1 MQFELDDVFNKY
13 LHMTYRQKVDVARE
27 TIADMADFLLKLEV
41 GEEDRVNFYINLVR
55 LFAGADQKFSLEE
68 CKLFNDI
75 FSINLT
81 YKEFTS
87 LMVGHDEEFVENMDK
102 IIDMMDEKAKIS
114 ACSFGLVFLSVD
126 RNITDSERKVFERI
140 LA

>member
-87 LMVGHDEEFVENMDK
+87 LMVGHDEEFVDNMDK
-102 IIDMMDEKAKIS
+102 IIDMMDEEAKVS

>member
-1 MQFELDDVFNKY
+1 MQFKLDDVFNKY

-102 IIDMMDEKAKIS
+102 ISLKSLHSSKEN
-114 ACSFGLVFLSVD
+114 F
-126 RNITDSERKVFERI
+126 
-140 LA
+140 